1 MEQAGIGREM
11 NVPDT
16 SEVPGTNLQ
25 LDIADDVLYDVF
37 MSRYPLS
44 LPIQLKKEAEE
55 WAGRQGISLNQ
66 FILWAVAEKLGALRS
81 QVDDPDFPHITYRR
95 GASRRPH
102 PVLSGTG
109 IRVQAIVT
117 AADKWG
123 LSPLE
128 IADQYGLSETQV
140 REAQAFYTAHRSE
153 IDADIQSESAL
164 EPKGG

>member
-1 MEQAGIGREM
+1 MAY
-11 NVPDT
+11 
-16 SEVPGTNLQ
+16 
-25 LDIADDVLYDVF
+25 DIF
-37 MSRYPLS
+37 MSRYALS

-55 WAGRQGISLNQ
+55 WAQRQGISLNQ

-81 QVDDPDFPHITYRR
+81 QVDDPDFPRITYRR
-95 GASRRPH
+95 GASRRPT

-109 IRVQAIVT
+109 IRVQTIVT
-117 AADKWG
+117 AANKWG

-153 IDADIQSESAL
+153 IEADIQSESAL